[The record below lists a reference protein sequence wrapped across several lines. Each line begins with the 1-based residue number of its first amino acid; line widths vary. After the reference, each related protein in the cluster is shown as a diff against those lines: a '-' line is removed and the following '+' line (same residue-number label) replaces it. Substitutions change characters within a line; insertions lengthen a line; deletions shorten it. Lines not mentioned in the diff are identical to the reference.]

1 MLSIETAGRVAR
13 VTLERPRARNALS
26 SELVRRLGS
35 TLRELDADPS
45 AGAVV
50 LAGSPPGFCAGS
62 DLKELAGMDVAEM
75 SAHESETGAMAR
87 GIAQLGTPVV
97 AAVEG
102 FALGGGFVLAASCDL
117 VVTGRGAAWHL
128 PEVSL
133 GWVPPWGLQALAA
146 RVGPVAAR
154 RLAWGAEP
162 VDGTEAHR
170 QGLAD
175 ELAEDGEAVA
185 AAGRLAGRL
194 AAMPASAV
202 ASTKRAFAALA
213 SGGGEALDA
222 EANRLFVSDCNDDR
236 ARESL
241 ARFRGR
247 Q

>member
-1 MLSIETAGRVAR
+1 MLSLETTGRVAR

-35 TLRELDADPS
+35 TLRELDADRS
-45 AGAVV
+45 IGAMV

-62 DLKELAGMDVAEM
+62 DLKELARMDVNEM
-75 SAHESETGAMAR
+75 SAHESETGALAR
-87 GIAQLGTPVV
+87 SIALLGTPVV

-102 FALGGGFVLAASCDL
+102 FALGGGFVLAISCDL
-117 VVTGRGAAWHL
+117 VVTGRSAAWHL

-146 RVGPVAAR
+146 RAGPVAAR
-154 RLAWGAEP
+154 RLTWGADP
-162 VDGTEAHR
+162 IDGTLAHR
-170 QGLAD
+170 QGVAD
-175 ELAEDGEAVA
+175 ELAEDGDAVNTA
-185 AAGRLAGRL
+185 TRLAAKL

-202 ASTKRAFAALA
+202 ASTKRAFAPLVLA
-213 SGGGEALDA
+213 GGETLDA
-222 EANRLFVSDCNDDR
+222 EANRLFLADCNDDR